1 MPGNKKL
8 DPISIRLE
16 PDVKAAL
23 KQIAADED
31 RSLSY
36 LINRVLRQ
44 YVESVRGKKP
54 KAKA

>member
-1 MPGNKKL
+1 L